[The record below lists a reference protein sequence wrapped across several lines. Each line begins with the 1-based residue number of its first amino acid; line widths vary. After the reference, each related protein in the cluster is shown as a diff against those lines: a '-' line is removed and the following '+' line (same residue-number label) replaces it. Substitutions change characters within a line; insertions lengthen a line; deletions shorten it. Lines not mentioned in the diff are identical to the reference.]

1 MISCEEFE
9 NLNSQMPEKSEQT
22 DTLVLLDKIEAREQ
36 AKEQEFFRLIGQIQ
50 KIDMEGTEKKSEL
63 LMLPELLKTKR
74 ERAVYSA
81 LMRLI
86 NADRKRLIKYQKHI
100 YTLSQERHVLRQAL
114 HTIFD
119 ETIFDEVPKVRSS
132 NERVVRNTL
141 SVNLQQLRA

>member
-1 MISCEEFE
+1 MISYEEFE
-9 NLNSQMPEKSEQT
+9 SLNSQMPEKSKQT

-36 AKEQEFFRLIGQIQ
+36 TREQEFFRLIGQIQ
-50 KIDMEGTEKKSEL
+50 KVDMEGTERESEL

-86 NADRKRLIKYQKHI
+86 NADRERLIKYQKHI
-100 YTLSQERHVLRQAL
+100 YALSQERHVLRQAL

-119 ETIFDEVPKVRSS
+119 EVIFNEVPKAQSP
-132 NERVVRNTL
+132 NKRVFREAL
-141 SVNLQQLRA
+141 PINLQQLHA